1 MDKVEYSNNFINFIL
16 SKPDILHIHGCWKIR
31 LLIFFLLA
39 KVMGVKVIISPHGM
53 IDQNSLNQK
62 KNLKKKIALFLYQK
76 LIFKN
81 SDLIIVNSKFEK
93 KNFLKQIT
101 GIRKIKIISHGVE
114 IDRNFFSKKKIQK
127 KI

>member
-1 MDKVEYSNNFINFIL
+1 
-16 SKPDILHIHGCWKIR
+16 
-31 LLIFFLLA
+31 
-39 KVMGVKVIISPHGM
+39 M

-62 KNLKKKIALFLYQK
+62 NLKKKLALLLYQK

-114 IDRNFFSKKKIQK
+114 IDRNYLPKKIQK
-127 KI
+127 KFKIYFFFQKSINQKIYLLW